1 MLIKQLDLKK
11 LELEVY
17 LYNIN
22 MPRKKTTSLVNQQV
36 GIRLSSHEKLC
47 AERMKNIQDS
57 IKELN
62 KEVRLL
68 RNEVSTGKG
77 IVKVLVFLGTIAATI
92 IGFFQFR

>member
-1 MLIKQLDLKK
+1 MQRVKK

-62 KEVRLL
+62 KEVKLL

-77 IVKVLVFLGTIAATI
+77 IVKVLVFLGTLAATI

>member
-1 MLIKQLDLKK
+1 
-11 LELEVY
+11 
-17 LYNIN
+17 
-22 MPRKKTTSLVNQQV
+22 MPRKKATSLVNEQV

-47 AERMKNIQDS
+47 AERMKNIQES

-77 IVKVLVFLGTIAATI
+77 IVKVLVFLGTITATI
-92 IGFFQFR
+92 IGFFQFK